1 MRLYSFDRRFR
12 LHVFDAIERFEVAF
26 RAALKALFMRVF
38 VGVGSEDFEVG
49 DDVDDSG
56 EFVEGFAV
64 AV

>member
-1 MRLYSFDRRFR
+1 
-12 LHVFDAIERFEVAF
+12 
-26 RAALKALFMRVF
+26 MRVF